1 MTDKPRVLLLILAS
15 DDTPYYR
22 AFQDVWRRSLA
33 RWPEIDYYFYK
44 ANPHQSEEIVVGDH
58 MLSFRMPESLHTV
71 YEKTLRAFAYIMPML
86 DRYDFVL
93 RSNLSSFFLID
104 RYLSTAASWPRQGLY
119 AGNIVRDS
127 GFTFASG
134 SGFTLSSD
142 LVRRVAVERPPC
154 VIIDDVSIG
163 IAMSRWGIPIV
174 SYPFVLGPIPYDVIP
189 PTVFQIRVANK
200 HYDRMID
207 VIEHQKMVEEDWR

>member
-1 MTDKPRVLLLILAS
+1 MTDQPRVLILILAS

-33 RWPEIDYYFYK
+33 RWPEIDYFFYK
-44 ANPHQSEEIVVGDH
+44 ANPHQSEEIVVGDSVV
-58 MLSFRMPESLHTV
+58 SFRMPESLHTV
-71 YEKTLRAFAYIMPML
+71 YEKTLRAFAYVAPML

-104 RYLSTAASWPRQGLY
+104 RYLAMAATWPRQGLY
-119 AGNIVRDS
+119 AGNVVRDS

-134 SGFTLSSD
+134 SAFTLSSD
-142 LVRRVAVERPPC
+142 LIRRVVSERPPC

-163 IAMSRWGIPIV
+163 VAMARWGIPIV
-174 SYPFVLGPIPYDVIP
+174 SCPFVEGPIPYDTLP
-189 PTVFQIRVANK
+189 STVFQIRVANK
-200 HYDRMID
+200 HRDRMLD
-207 VIEHQKMVEEDWR
+207 VAAHQKMVEEDWR